1 MKYTRFKGEDISR
14 LGFGLMRLPV
24 IDDDQS
30 KVDRKKVEEMVLYA
44 YEHGI
49 NYFDTA
55 FPYHNGFSEKT
66 FGQIL
71 TDNGLHGKVNVATKL
86 FTLGIDAPDFS
97 PQAMFDEQL
106 NRLQTDCIEFYLMH
120 GLHGSQWKTLC
131 EKHDI
136 KNWIAGLKAQGKI
149 KHVGFSFHDDYDKF
163 VEIIDDFDWDF
174 AQIQYN
180 YLDNELQAGD
190 KGVAYANGKGIP
202 LNVMEPLKG
211 GSIIFP
217 DYPEVDA
224 IKEKYGIGN
233 ISNAELGIS
242 YVMNNPAFMVVL
254 SGMSNMEQVEDNVRT
269 FSTDKPGL
277 TEVDKLLLGKA
288 CEMFREYIH
297 IPCTACR
304 YCTADCPQQINI
316 PEFISVYNKFKVNG
330 TWGIKSD
337 LASITTE
344 GKPADCIQC
353 GACMGHCP
361 QSIQIPDIMGKIVE
375 MEQSL

>member
-190 KGVAYANGKGIP
+190 KGVAYANSKGIP

-254 SGMSNMEQVEDNVRT
+254 SGMSSLDQMKENIEIADRCGVGSLPEGANGAIAEIKD
-269 FSTDKPGL
+269 
-277 TEVDKLLLGKA
+277 LL
-288 CEMFREYIH
+288 EHSEN
-297 IPCTACR
+297 IPCTGCR
-304 YCTADCPQQINI
+304 YCVAGCPMNISIPTA
-316 PEFISVYNKFKVNG
+316 FSLYNDAKKYRNP
-330 TWGIKSD
+330 
-337 LASITTE
+337 ASQ
-344 GKPADCIQC
+344 KRSYDRSCANLADCIECGQC
-353 GACMGHCP
+353 HEACP
-361 QSIQIPDIMGKIVE
+361 QHLEIPELLKQVRAY
-375 MEQSL
+375 ME

>member
-1 MKYTRFKGEDISR
+1 MITKPFHDLHIST
-14 LGFGLMRLPV
+14 LGMGNMRLPQKGTAANAP
-24 IDDDQS
+24 IDWEAS
-30 KVDRKKVEEMVLYA
+30 AEMIDYA
-44 YEHGI
+44 LEHGI

-55 FPYHNGFSEKT
+55 WVYNEGESERC
-66 FGQIL
+66 
-71 TDNGLHGKVNVATKL
+71 
-86 FTLGIDAPDFS
+86 LGAALKRHEADRDKFYIADKFNIDATTDYVMVFE
-97 PQAMFDEQL
+97 EQL
-106 NRLQTDCIEFYLMH
+106 KRLQTDYIDFYLIHCLMDSNLQRYIDS
-120 GLHGSQWKTLC
+120 GAIEYFQEQKRKGRIRFL
-131 EKHDI
+131 
-136 KNWIAGLKAQGKI
+136 
-149 KHVGFSFHDDYDKF
+149 GFSCHSSVETLRIFADKYP
-163 VEIIDDFDWDF
+163 WDF
-174 AQIQYN
+174 AQLQIN
-180 YLDNELQAGD
+180 YYDWRYSATPAEYKILEERN
-190 KGVAYANGKGIP
+190 IP
-202 LNVMEPLKG
+202 CIVMEPVRG
-211 GSIIFP
+211 GKLATLPEAAEKLLRQAHP
-217 DYPEVDA
+217 DWSMAAWAMRFVQTLPNVQ
-224 IKEKYGIGN
+224 
-233 ISNAELGIS
+233 
-242 YVMNNPAFMVVL
+242 VVL